1 MTPLLTFTMATPT
14 PAPPAPGA
22 GLFTSPFLLSLL
34 IWVPAIVA
42 VALAFIPNHRGRYD
56 VLIKQIAFF
65 TNLGT
70 LFVQGYGGKDGPE
83 RAPGLLSAACEKNV
97 FTACT
102 SLGAVEAQKQDL
114 DGASKLAD
122 RACQGGDADGCT
134 LLGDL
139 FAKSNDVL
147 RAGVAYAKA
156 CQAGAPAG
164 CYGQGVLL
172 VHSGADRD
180 KGLKLLQK
188 ACNDGETRAC
198 EAARSPDL

>member
-1 MTPLLTFTMATPT
+1 MKRSRWQQKAKKYRNSGQYADP
-14 PAPPAPGA
+14 
-22 GLFTSPFLLSLL
+22 
-34 IWVPAIVA
+34 VPA
-42 VALAFIPNHRGRYD
+42 LARLEKYC
-56 VLIKQIAFF
+56 KQGQQRACG
-65 TNLGT
+65 NLGT

>member
-1 MTPLLTFTMATPT
+1 MREAVTPVDQKDLEALDLQGRKQFVAPT
-14 PAPPAPGA
+14 DDDLDTVGRY
-22 GLFTSPFLLSLL
+22 SPFG
-34 IWVPAIVA
+34 AIAEEA
-42 VALAFIPNHRGRYD
+42 VR
-56 VLIKQIAFF
+56 
-65 TNLGT
+65 
-70 LFVQGYGGKDGPE
+70 
-83 RAPGLLSAACEKNV
+83 
-97 FTACT
+97 
-102 SLGAVEAQKQDL
+102 LGAVEAQKQDL